1 MRCVHQLTSIG
12 MRRAAVA
19 CACATAAVPTT
30 GCLSTNAALLVSAR
44 AIHSEVRHHNTDYDN
59 TRIPWD
65 FTTAS
70 YEKIHNEILPRFPRG
85 RRASATIPLLHLAQ
99 QQQGGYIPVT
109 AMYKIAKI
117 CEVPP
122 MHVFETVT
130 FYSMFNRHPVGK
142 YHIQFCRTTP
152 CMLCGVDE
160 LIDRTLH
167 YLNVR
172 MHGTTSDGLITIGEM
187 ECLGACV
194 NAPMLVVSD
203 YSSPPKFSYDYVEDL
218 SWESIKALIENLRD
232 GKPFKIGPQRP
243 DRRCAEPAGGR
254 TSLLFKEPPGPY
266 CRDFDAKPEE
276 TKKGTAPPQR

>member
-1 MRCVHQLTSIG
+1 MLRLSQPTLTA
-12 MRRAAVA
+12 MRRVAVA
-19 CACATAAVPTT
+19 SASATAVAPMTSY
-30 GCLSTNAALLVSAR
+30 LSTNAALLTNACAVHGEAR
-44 AIHSEVRHHNTDYDN
+44 HLNTDYDN

-70 YEKIHNEILPRFPRG
+70 YEKIHNEILPKFPRG
-85 RRASATIPLLHLAQ
+85 RRISATIPLLHLAQ

-152 CMLCGVDE
+152 CMLCGADE
-160 LIDRTLH
+160 LMERTMH

-203 YSSPPKFSYDYVEDL
+203 YSNPPNFSYDYMEDL
-218 SWESIKALIENLRD
+218 TWESIKTLVENLRS

-243 DRRCAEPAGGR
+243 DRKYAEPAGGR

-266 CRDFDAKPEE
+266 CRDLDEKVDA
-276 TKKGTAPPQR
+276 APPKK

>member
-1 MRCVHQLTSIG
+1 MLRLIQPTLTAMRWVAAASASA
-12 MRRAAVA
+12 AAVA
-19 CACATAAVPTT
+19 PTT
-30 GCLSTNAALLVSAR
+30 SYPSTNAALLANTR
-44 AIHSEVRHHNTDYDN
+44 AIHGEVRHQNTDYDN

-70 YEKIHNEILPRFPRG
+70 YEKIHNEILPKFPRG
-85 RRASATIPLLHLAQ
+85 RRISATIPLLHLAQ

-152 CMLCGVDE
+152 CMLCGADE
-160 LIDRTLH
+160 LMERTMH

-203 YSSPPKFSYDYVEDL
+203 YSNPPNFSYDYMEDL
-218 SWESIKALIENLRD
+218 TWESIKTLVENLRG
-232 GKPFKIGPQRP
+232 GKPFKIGSQRP
-243 DRRCAEPAGGR
+243 DRRYAEPAGGR

-266 CRDFDAKPEE
+266 CRDFDAEPDEKADA
-276 TKKGTAPPQR
+276 APPKK

>member
-1 MRCVHQLTSIG
+1 MA
-12 MRRAAVA
+12 MRRATAASGSAAAVA
-19 CACATAAVPTT
+19 PTADNSLT
-30 GCLSTNAALLVSAR
+30 SAALLTNTC
-44 AIHSEVRHHNTDYDN
+44 AIHGEVRHHNTDYDN

-70 YEKIHNEILPRFPRG
+70 YEKIYHEILPKFPRG
-85 RRASATIPLLHLAQ
+85 RRMSATIPLLHLAQ

-152 CMLCGVDE
+152 CMLCGADE
-160 LIDRTLH
+160 LIERTMH

-172 MHGTTSDGLITIGEM
+172 MHGTTSDGLITVGEM

-203 YSSPPKFSYDYVEDL
+203 YSNPPNFSYDYVEDL
-218 SWESIKALIENLRD
+218 TWDSIKTLVEDLRG

-276 TKKGTAPPQR
+276 KKADAAPPKK